1 VSRSAKLGI
10 AILFWA
16 AIGLVQILNWGEGT
30 GKAAVLF
37 LLLLGGL
44 WLAWRVG
51 RIAPA
56 HNTKAQRWLVV
67 LVALLA
73 LTQAGYGVARL
84 QHPRL
89 IDMATTTLAAGQA
102 IVAGENP
109 YTRPID
115 RDAAGLGIAPQFQGY
130 KYLPVMA
137 AAYLPLGELLGERGV
152 LATNLLLLT
161 AVLWLVFRLAASA
174 VSPQAGWIAV
184 ALYLAF
190 PLPAQQV
197 LAKGSTDLVA
207 VLPLL
212 IGLLVLERR
221 AFFAG
226 LCVGLSISSKLFP
239 GVLFIPCL
247 LPVAGAGRGRYA
259 LGILVGLLPIL
270 PFALASPQA
279 LIDNILLFNLLR
291 APDSTSWLSLAPGA
305 AIWAARAAFA
315 AIAIGVTATIATR
328 APGIAARCACAAALV
343 LAAILAGPA
352 AHHNYHLWWLP
363 FYGVAVAV
371 LLATSADLQKQP
383 ASL

>member
-1 VSRSAKLGI
+1 
-10 AILFWA
+10 
-16 AIGLVQILNWGEGT
+16 
-30 GKAAVLF
+30 
-37 LLLLGGL
+37 
-44 WLAWRVG
+44 
-51 RIAPA
+51 
-56 HNTKAQRWLVV
+56 
-67 LVALLA
+67 
-73 LTQAGYGVARL
+73 
-84 QHPRL
+84 
-89 IDMATTTLAAGQA
+89 
-102 IVAGENP
+102 
-109 YTRPID
+109 
-115 RDAAGLGIAPQFQGY
+115 
-130 KYLPVMA
+130 
-137 AAYLPLGELLGERGV
+137 
-152 LATNLLLLT
+152 
-161 AVLWLVFRLAASA
+161 
-174 VSPQAGWIAV
+174 
-184 ALYLAF
+184 
-190 PLPAQQV
+190 
-197 LAKGSTDLVA
+197 
-207 VLPLL
+207 
-212 IGLLVLERR
+212 
-221 AFFAG
+221 
-226 LCVGLSISSKLFP
+226 
-239 GVLFIPCL
+239 VLFIPCL